1 MMSMTATAPKKAA
14 TAWERP
20 AIESKVKKAIFTT
33 LGKTIELKST
43 DSFVVALGFNS
54 LRMVSLSLALE
65 DEFETPL
72 LLNDWIS
79 GCDDPRQLTVGS
91 LVDYIEKM
99 LKG

>member
-1 MMSMTATAPKKAA
+1 MTANALKK
-14 TAWERP
+14 ENSPSSFPRP
-20 AIESKVKKAIFTT
+20 EIESKVKKAVFTT
-33 LGKTIELKST
+33 LGKTIELKSS
-43 DSFVVALGFNS
+43 DSFVMALGFNS

-65 DEFETPL
+65 DEFEVPL

-79 GCDDPRQLTVGS
+79 GCDDPRELTVGS